1 MPKGITVDIIDEN
14 ENKILV
20 KPISSGESNIGCRTS
35 RFIKPIA
42 IPI

>member
-1 MPKGITVDIIDEN
+1 MMVASSAEN

-20 KPISSGESNIGCRTS
+20 KPISSGESNIGCRTR